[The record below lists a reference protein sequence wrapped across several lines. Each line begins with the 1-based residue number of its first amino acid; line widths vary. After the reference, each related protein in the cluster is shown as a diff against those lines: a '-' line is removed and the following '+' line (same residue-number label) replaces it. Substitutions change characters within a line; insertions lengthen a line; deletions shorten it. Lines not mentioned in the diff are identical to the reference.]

1 MIETFLPN
9 VLTNLSIGAV
19 SAYVLGQ
26 VEHYEFMTK
35 VLKDDGLCTAMQRP
49 ASYSS
54 SKVSHKSP
62 DTLAA
67 AARVPSAA
75 AAPTGGCSFWHGY
88 DLRAR
93 RNHKQRERE
102 RQADCRHAR
111 WDLAC
116 VNGPVA

>member
-1 MIETFLPN
+1 MLPISK

-19 SAYVLGQ
+19 SACMFGQ
-26 VEHYEFMTK
+26 VEHYEIMTK

-67 AARVPSAA
+67 AASTVCGRGPDGRVLILA
-75 AAPTGGCSFWHGY
+75 W
-88 DLRAR
+88 LRLTS
-93 RNHKQRERE
+93 KKK
-102 RQADCRHAR
+102 
-111 WDLAC
+111 
-116 VNGPVA
+116 P

>member
-1 MIETFLPN
+1 MLPISK

-19 SAYVLGQ
+19 SAYVLGE

-67 AARVPSAA
+67 AASTVCGRGPDGRVLILA
-75 AAPTGGCSFWHGY
+75 W
-88 DLRAR
+88 LRLTS
-93 RNHKQRERE
+93 KKK
-102 RQADCRHAR
+102 
-111 WDLAC
+111 
-116 VNGPVA
+116 P